1 MRSSLYKYLCI
12 LSENGGGKT
21 RGICCI
27 NEREQLVGV
36 NETSNIIK
44 TPTGAKADGKRIDPK
59 FE

>member
-1 MRSSLYKYLCI
+1 MRSSLYKYLCT
-12 LSENGGGKT
+12 LSENGGGT

-27 NEREQLVGV
+27 NEREQLVSA

>member
-1 MRSSLYKYLCI
+1 M
-12 LSENGGGKT
+12 EGGET